1 MIGFAIGVAIWF
13 LVIMPAIVRFVIAA
27 NNPLQE
33 EYIREK
39 MKRDLEYARRQ
50 AEIRRLEIQNIAL
63 RIYAEMQDREQR
75 MSYSDTQRHFDC
87 SQCCQFSCG
96 LIRDAG
102 TAEVLRDE
110 IKALP
115 EE

>member
-1 MIGFAIGVAIWF
+1 MIGFVIGLTIWF
-13 LVIMPAIVRFVIAA
+13 LVIMPAIMHCVINAD
-27 NNPLQE
+27 NPQWQE
-33 EYIREK
+33 HIREK
-39 MKRDLEYARRQ
+39 MKRDLEDAMRQ
-50 AEIRRLEIQNIAL
+50 AEIRRLEMQNIAL
-63 RIYAEMQDREQR
+63 STYAEMQDREQR
-75 MSYSDTQRHFDC
+75 MSYADVQSHFDC

-96 LIRDAG
+96 PIRNAG